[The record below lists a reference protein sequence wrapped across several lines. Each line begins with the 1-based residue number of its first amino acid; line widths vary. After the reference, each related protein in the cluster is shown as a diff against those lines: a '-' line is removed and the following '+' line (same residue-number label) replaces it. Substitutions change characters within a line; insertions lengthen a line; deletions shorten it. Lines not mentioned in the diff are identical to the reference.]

1 MRRRLAK
8 RLEEKPVLE
17 FEESGKER
25 ISKTR
30 EELVRGKAVVLET
43 ALLILMYLNAS
54 MRGTRRCRFNP
65 WVWKI
70 LWRREWHPM
79 PVFLPGESQGQRN
92 LAGCSPRGLKES
104 GTTERRS
111 RRAVCS
117 VAAQGQV
124 SVCGVAE
131 SQTRLSN

>member
-92 LAGCSPRGLKES
+92 LAGCSPRVHM
-104 GTTERRS
+104 S
-111 RRAVCS
+111 RA
-117 VAAQGQV
+117 
-124 SVCGVAE
+124 
-131 SQTRLSN
+131 RLSD

>member
-43 ALLILMYLNAS
+43 ALLIL
-54 MRGTRRCRFNP
+54 
-65 WVWKI
+65 I
-70 LWRREWHPM
+70 
-79 PVFLPGESQGQRN
+79 
-92 LAGCSPRGLKES
+92 
-104 GTTERRS
+104 
-111 RRAVCS
+111 
-117 VAAQGQV
+117 
-124 SVCGVAE
+124 
-131 SQTRLSN
+131 